1 MSKNK
6 GKVSSESTA
15 IVARPLTHRETIQIN
30 RPHNYVEALPYDD
43 APIDRR
49 RQSDV
54 MMPDAGDYSLRAP
67 QGATQHIEMRTSHV
81 DRAKGHLIFT
91 VPMIAIVAL
100 LVPVVKA
107 MATEA
112 PVTVMAGLTLW
123 FVTFAILWAGTWVV
137 SLVISAEGIGLI
149 SELLKWKLL
158 FREQDRRWQHYER
171 MVDDE

>member
-1 MSKNK
+1 MSKKTKTN
-6 GKVSSESTA
+6 ESTA
-15 IVARPLTHRETIQIN
+15 IVARPLTHRETIQIQ

-49 RQSDV
+49 RQSGV

-81 DRAKGHLIFT
+81 DRAKGHLIFN

>member
-1 MSKNK
+1 M
-6 GKVSSESTA
+6 GKKTKTNESTA
-15 IVARPLTHRETIQIN
+15 IVARPMTHRETIQIQ

-49 RQSDV
+49 RHSGV
-54 MMPDAGDYSLRAP
+54 MMPDAGVYSRRAP

-81 DRAKGHLIFT
+81 DRAKGHLIFN